1 MKPTAFKVN
10 PRKLGYFEMFR
21 CARNPVE
28 GLLGCA
34 LKIFL
39 GPSDDGY
46 GMLSFGD
53 ELDRRTV
60 DDLPRRVQQATENYR
75 AKVEKL
81 GFVPGFV
88 YSLESYGLQEA
99 HGIVYRH
106 KSGTAAVSIA
116 FARNIHGPVETVTTV
131 VGFNTPLDDDTYV
144 MTSNNKRMLKKPPG
158 WDCEYM
164 PGAAPKDVFERHQE
178 RVERSGGTPRKV
190 RSDDD
195 LENLVLNCENEE
207 TAFNFQRG
215 VYVKMTR
222 ADVKKGT
229 RLKADYDRYGGR
241 PPGEEDEDDYRD

>member
-10 PRKLGYFEMFR
+10 PKKLGYFEMWR
-21 CARNPVE
+21 CASNPIE

-39 GPSDDGY
+39 GPSNDGY
-46 GMLSFGD
+46 GMKSFGD
-53 ELDRRTV
+53 ELDRLTV
-60 DDLPRRVQQATENYR
+60 DDLPSRVARATEGYR
-75 AKVEKL
+75 AKIEKL

-88 YSLESYGLQEA
+88 YSLESYGSQEA

-106 KSGTAAVSIA
+106 KSGSAAVSVA
-116 FARNIHGPVETVTTV
+116 FARCVRGPVETVTTV

-144 MTSNNKRMLKKPPG
+144 MTSNNKRMLKKPPA
-158 WDCEYM
+158 WDCAYI
-164 PGAAPKDVFERHQE
+164 PGAPPKDVFERHQE
-178 RVERSGGTPRKV
+178 RVERSGGRPRRV

-207 TAFNFQRG
+207 TVFNFQRG

-222 ADVKKGT
+222 ADIKLGS
-229 RLKADYDRYGGR
+229 RLKADYDRYGGN
-241 PPGEEDEDDYRD
+241 PPRDEEEDDYRD